1 MEDRMKLVEPFCS
14 EKNKAVDPEAKYLQQ
29 KVDEIEDQE
38 KQCSSQFRKQQ
49 NVCANYKR
57 SSCY

>member
-1 MEDRMKLVEPFCS
+1 MKLVDPFCS